1 MNNEMPAAPTA
12 NRLTEVTEKG
22 TDVKEV
28 QEYGRAKNYFRILLP
43 DAMEEMRRIMKTSDN
58 EKLVAQVAKD
68 VIELAGEGV
77 QQVGAPMVVI
87 NDSDV
92 QLLLN
97 VTREVFNGGA
107 R

>member
-1 MNNEMPAAPTA
+1 MEIKNLQLETGS
-12 NRLTEVTEKG
+12 EKG
-22 TDVKEV
+22 LVSKETN
-28 QEYGRAKNYFRILLP
+28 EGRVARNYFRVLLP

-77 QQVGAPMVVI
+77 QRDMAPMVMI

-92 QLLLN
+92 RLLLN
-97 VTREVFNGGA
+97 VTKEVFSGA

>member
-1 MNNEMPAAPTA
+1 MEINGIQLDPAIAKDGLVSKDTNESRVA
-12 NRLTEVTEKG
+12 R
-22 TDVKEV
+22 
-28 QEYGRAKNYFRILLP
+28 NYFRVLLP

-77 QQVGAPMVVI
+77 QRDSAPMVVI

-92 QLLLN
+92 RLLLN
-97 VTREVFNGGA
+97 VTKEVFSGA